1 MNQDEL
7 KKYADACSLKIKQ
20 AKENGLYYEEPF
32 QFAVLDNFLPNDL
45 ANAALDSFPS
55 LDHKDWHHSNDHG
68 IEVKSRTTW
77 KSEFDIPEKI
87 IDVIRIV
94 NSSIIL
100 NAMSSLLAIPKLMPD
115 PYFSG
120 GGLNVSQKG
129 GHLDVHVDG
138 NYHDASGLNR
148 RVNLIIYLNPDY
160 KDSWGGELGI
170 YSDDGSKLVHSIKPT
185 FNRCVIFDSHDKSFH
200 GLPNPINFPKNKPR
214 KSIILYYYTVAKRP
228 THQIEIDEPHSALW
242 RSKGFVDK
250 QGNKKRKY
258 T

>member
-1 MNQDEL
+1 MKQDEL
-7 KKYADACSLKIKQ
+7 KKHAKACSFKIKQ
-20 AKENGLYYEEPF
+20 AKANGSYYDKPF
-32 QFAVLDNFLPNDL
+32 QFAVLDDFLPHDL
-45 ANAALDSFPS
+45 ANAALDYFPS
-55 LDHKDWHHSNDHG
+55 LDHMGWQHSNDHG

-94 NSSIIL
+94 NSSLIL
-100 NAMSSLLAIPKLMPD
+100 EAMSSLLSIPKLMPD

-120 GGLNVSQKG
+120 GGLNLSQKG

-148 RVNLIIYLNPDY
+148 RVNLIIYLNPGY
-160 KDSWGGELGI
+160 QDSWGGELGI
-170 YSDDGSKLVHSIKPT
+170 YSDDGSKLVHSIKPL

-200 GLPNPINFPKNKPR
+200 GLPNPINFPDDKPR
-214 KSIILYYYTVAKRP
+214 KSIILYYYTAAKRP
-228 THQIEIDEPHSALW
+228 THQVEIDEPHSALW
-242 RSKGFVDK
+242 KSKGFVDK